1 MNNLIFKGTIR
12 HRRFTPFN
20 QAFTYNTFMAYFDIS
35 EVESLLPSSFI
46 FKVNKPALV
55 SYYRSDYHG
64 DSGLSLDESIRK
76 TVKEKTGV
84 KLNGPIRIL
93 THLRYFGYCFNP
105 VSFYYCFDK
114 SDTKLEMIVAEVTN
128 TPWNERH
135 CYFITAINNKSF
147 RQKLKKEFHVSP
159 FWDMSHD
166 YDWYFSNVSDTI
178 SVNMINYKKSKRVF
192 DATLSLTKNKE
203 LTKLNLFLS
212 VLRFPFSTLM
222 VYLRIHYQA
231 FKLWIKG
238 ATFYDHPK
246 YKENNK

>member
-1 MNNLIFKGTIR
+1 MSNLIFKGTIR

-20 QAFTYNTFMAYFDIS
+20 QAFKYNTFMAYFDIS
-35 EVESLLPSSFI
+35 EAESLLSSSFI
-46 FKVNKPALV
+46 FNVNKPALV

-64 DSGLSLDESIRK
+64 NSELSLDESIRK
-76 TVKEKTGV
+76 TVKEKTSV
-84 KLNGPIRIL
+84 KLEGPIRIL

-135 CYFITAINNKSF
+135 CYFITAKNNKSF

-159 FWDMSHD
+159 FWDMTHD
-166 YDWYFSNVSDTI
+166 YDWYFSDVSDTI
-178 SVNMINYKKSKRVF
+178 SVNMVNYKKSKRVF
-192 DATLSLTKNKE
+192 DATLSLTNNKE

-212 VLRFPFSTLM
+212 LR
-222 VYLRIHYQA
+222 
-231 FKLWIKG
+231 
-238 ATFYDHPK
+238 K
-246 YKENNK
+246 YFDS